1 MRYFRSTVQ
10 MICAATMLSTLVGC
24 AKFPSTPA
32 TTGRQLV
39 LTMTVRGRI
48 SPTDTE
54 DPSIRRYYYIA
65 IDNDNDQYTGPW
77 AVVYPPF
84 GGNGWVTSK
93 DAAHSIGMTSFIEYD
108 VANPTGY
115 IYGVQPG
122 SFFLNTT
129 SPEVPIRVE
138 LLDGGATLRFTIDL
152 SQVATTLIPAD
163 QIRQLDINFIT
174 TDALAVDPNNHYTGR
189 QWDALGP
196 SGQNYVTIDTT
207 SDRTYYGGEEDTQTT
222 PDPDLDIVYWS
233 AQVQTVASR

>member
-1 MRYFRSTVQ
+1 MRYFRSIVQ
-10 MICAATMLSTLVGC
+10 MLCAATIVSTLAGC
-24 AKFPSTPA
+24 ARFPSTPP

-39 LTMTVRGRI
+39 LTMKVRGRI
-48 SPTDTE
+48 SPTDPA
-54 DPSIRRYYYIA
+54 DPSVRHYYFIA
-65 IDNDNDQYTGPW
+65 IDNDNSQYTGPW

-84 GGNGWVTSK
+84 GGNGWVTAQ
-93 DAAHSIGMTSFIEYD
+93 DAAHSVGMTSFIEYD
-108 VANPTGY
+108 VANPDGY

-129 SPEVPIRVE
+129 SPQVPIRSE

-152 SQVATTLIPAD
+152 SQIATTAIPAD
-163 QIRQLDINFIT
+163 LITQLDVNFIT
-174 TDALAVDPNNHYTGR
+174 TDQLAVDPNGLYTGR

-207 SDRTYYGGEEDTQTT
+207 SDRIYWGGEEDTHTT
-222 PDPDLDIVYWS
+222 VDPDLDIIYWS

>member
-1 MRYFRSTVQ
+1 MKYFRSIVQ
-10 MICAATMLSTLVGC
+10 MLCAATIVSTLVGC
-24 AKFPSTPA
+24 ARFPSTPA

-39 LTMTVRGRI
+39 LTIKVRGRI

-54 DPSIRRYYYIA
+54 DPNIHRYYFIA
-65 IDNDNDQYTGPW
+65 FDNDNNQYTGPW

-93 DAAHSIGMTSFIEYD
+93 DAAHSIGMTSFIAYD
-108 VANPTGY
+108 VANPDGY

-122 SFFLNTT
+122 SYFLNTT
-129 SPEVPIRVE
+129 SPQVPIDVR

-152 SQVATTLIPAD
+152 SQIATTLIPAD

-174 TDALAVDPNNHYTGR
+174 ADQLAVDANSLYTGR

-207 SDRTYYGGEEDTQTT
+207 SDRIYWGGEEDTHTT
-222 PDPDLDIVYWS
+222 VDPDLDIIYWS